1 MLCGL
6 LNFATKVVVAGRL
19 FLRRLYDLMHG
30 LRKPHH
36 RVKLSKGCRD
46 EFQIWKDLLSQFNG
60 KCFFMDEN
68 WVSSDRLELFTD
80 ASVKIG

>member
-6 LNFATKVVVAGRL
+6 LNFATKDVVAVCP
-19 FLRRLYDLMHG
+19 FLRRLYDLTYG
-30 LRKPHH
+30 LRKSHH
-36 RVKLSKGCRD
+36 RVKLSKGGRD
-46 EFQIWKDLLSQFNG
+46 DLQIWKEFLSQFNG